1 MMGSIW
7 QTVGSEIPVSIVLG
21 QVEGTQGSGNAG
33 PTGGETVTG
42 QPDPGGTGATGQPA
56 VGGGAAAQPSSM
68 NPLLYLLPI
77 LGLFVFMMW
86 TSSSSQ
92 KKEKRRREEMLGNL
106 QRHDKVQTIGG
117 VIGSVIEV
125 KDGEVVLKVDESNN
139 IKMRFARSAIQTV
152 LSDGVEDA
160 T

>member
-1 MMGSIW
+1 MGSNW
-7 QTVGSEIPVSIVLG
+7 QSTYSQIPMLIVMG
-21 QVEGTQGSGNAG
+21 QVEEVPAGNGEQGAPRSTTSQQDPAA
-33 PTGGETVTG
+33 TG
-42 QPDPGGTGATGQPA
+42 TGQPA
-56 VGGGAAAQPSSM
+56 GGSQTSSGGYGIL
-68 NPLLYLLPI
+68 PYLLPI
-77 LGLFVFMMW
+77 FAIFIFMMW

-92 KKEKRRREEMLGNL
+92 KKEKRRREEMLAGL

-152 LSDGVEDA
+152 LSDGTEDSN
-160 T
+160 